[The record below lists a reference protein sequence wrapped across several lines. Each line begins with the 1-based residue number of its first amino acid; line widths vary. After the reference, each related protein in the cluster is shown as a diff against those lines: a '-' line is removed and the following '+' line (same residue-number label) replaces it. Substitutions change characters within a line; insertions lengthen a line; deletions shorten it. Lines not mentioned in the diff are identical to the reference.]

1 MKELA
6 DVCRTYTSRG
16 FRITA
21 ILGDHEFACIRNEA
35 HPIHIDIVPADSH
48 VGEVERSIRT
58 IKERLRACVHGL
70 PFTRLPKIMITHMVD
85 DVVRCL
91 NMFPRAHTWGHR
103 SYPYG

>member
-1 MKELA
+1 
-6 DVCRTYTSRG
+6 
-16 FRITA
+16 
-21 ILGDHEFACIRNEA
+21 
-35 HPIHIDIVPADSH
+35 
-48 VGEVERSIRT
+48 
-58 IKERLRACVHGL
+58 L